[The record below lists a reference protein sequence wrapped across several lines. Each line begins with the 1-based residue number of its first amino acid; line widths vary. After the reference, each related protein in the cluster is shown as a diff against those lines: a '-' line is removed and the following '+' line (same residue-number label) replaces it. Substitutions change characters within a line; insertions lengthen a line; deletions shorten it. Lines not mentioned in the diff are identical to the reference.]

1 MSGRDLLDVG
11 VSRQAPRQPEALA
24 QGDELV
30 DAEMRVGWIEQHL
43 EGHERAT
50 RVRDDHDRVAFV
62 LEHELDAAG
71 DASTDVRRLNGF
83 VEDDGQIAEPL
94 DEEAVEHPA
103 SGEILDDRDG
113 DAPQQVVTRQDDRA
127 QAADEPAHGLGA
139 ERP

>member
-1 MSGRDLLDVG
+1 MPGRDLLDVG
-11 VSRQAPRQPEALA
+11 VGRQAPRQAEALA
-24 QGDELV
+24 QRDELV
-30 DAEMRVGWIEQHL
+30 DAEMRVGGIEQHL

-71 DASTDVRRLNGF
+71 DASPDVGRLDGF
-83 VEDDGQIAEPL
+83 VEQDGQVAEPL

-103 SGEILDDRDG
+103 SGEILDDRDR
-113 DAPQQVVTRQDDRA
+113 DAPEQVVARQDDGA